1 MKIILSPMR
10 HDAQLILSKSGDVLT
25 LNGETFDFT
34 DLPNGA
40 TLPRSA
46 ISSDWFAGDVTRA
59 DAAEGETGE
68 LTVPLILPHG
78 YNAPEATRFP
88 TPLEN
93 VADGPVTLPIY
104 ETPEPEPQEEP
115 TEEPV

>member
-10 HDAQLILSKSGDVLT
+10 REDQLTLSKSGDVLT
-25 LNGETFDFT
+25 INGEAFDFSG
-34 DLPNGA
+34 LPNGA

-46 ISSDWFAGDVTRA
+46 ITSDWIAGDVSRA

-88 TPLEN
+88 APLEA
-93 VADGPVTLPIY
+93 VADGPVDLPIY
-104 ETPEPEPQEEP
+104 ETPEPEPEEEP